1 MAVAEPIELPIT
13 ANTDRF
19 TRKLRLIAKAYADLA
34 DALEA
39 IDNEPPDTPAVDALT
54 QPDCDVPQEA

>member
-1 MAVAEPIELPIT
+1 MAAVEPIELPIT

-19 TRKLRLIAKAYADLA
+19 ARKLRLIAQAYANLA

-39 IDNEPPDTPAVDALT
+39 IDNEPADTPAVDALA
-54 QPDCDVPQEA
+54 QPDCDTP